1 MDINQIIIIL
11 LLITAVGALI
21 YFGVQFYRGSKAAV
35 KLDADE
41 FSKDMR
47 RVQVIDLREK
57 DDYDRGHILGA
68 RNIPLTQLKMRIEE
82 MRRDKPV
89 YLYENGE
96 ALTRRAALILQ
107 KEGFSKIY
115 RLKGGY
121 KDWEGRIKRNK

>member
-1 MDINQIIIIL
+1 MDINQIIVIL
-11 LLITAVGALI
+11 LLLVAIGALI
-21 YFGVQFYRGSKAAV
+21 YFAVQYFRGSKAAV
-35 KLDADE
+35 RLEQDE
-41 FSKDMR
+41 FSKEIR
-47 RVQVIDLREK
+47 RVQVVDLREK

-89 YLYENGE
+89 YLYEEGE
-96 ALTRRAALILQ
+96 ALTRRAALILK

-121 KDWEGRIKRNK
+121 KGWEGRIKRNK